1 MTPAAAITHQE
12 EYRKALESVCLVE
25 NARGRAIWRQQMTY
39 KTGSEGTLMTA
50 REELLDALAG
60 GAAYVRDIA
69 AAIKASDDYVRRHMA
84 SMESDGLVRRVR
96 IDRLRGG
103 AIAWEACR

>member
-1 MTPAAAITHQE
+1 MVIDV
-12 EYRKALESVCLVE
+12 ES
-25 NARGRAIWRQQMTY
+25 
-39 KTGSEGTLMTA
+39 K
-50 REELLDALAG
+50 
-60 GAAYVRDIA
+60 
-69 AAIKASDDYVRRHMA
+69 AIKASDDYVRRHMA